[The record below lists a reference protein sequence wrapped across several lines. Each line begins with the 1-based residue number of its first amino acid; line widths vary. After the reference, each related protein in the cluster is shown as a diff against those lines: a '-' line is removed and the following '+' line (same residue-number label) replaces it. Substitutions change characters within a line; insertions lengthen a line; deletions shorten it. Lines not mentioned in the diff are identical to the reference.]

1 MSMYG
6 QYKYIAYRYEE
17 TDRVDLIVFPT
28 NYNHDRVHN
37 DFLGNLGHD
46 KEVTDTGYPDIIS
59 AGFVSVNN
67 GPHANH
73 LSETL
78 DVGKHE
84 GDTEALTV
92 IWEQCSKAFE
102 EGKPTAA
109 FSGGVLKDYIIRE
122 WYATST
128 R

>member
-1 MSMYG
+1 MSMWG
-6 QYKYIAYRYEE
+6 QYKYIAYRYE
-17 TDRVDLIVFPT
+17 TSDRVDLIVFPT

-46 KEVTDTGYPDIIS
+46 KEVDDLGYPDVIS
-59 AGFVSVNN
+59 AGFVAMDG
-67 GPHANH
+67 GPNANH

-78 DVGKHE
+78 NVGKHPD
-84 GDTEALTV
+84 DTTELSRV
-92 IWEQCSKAFE
+92 WDQCSKAFE

-109 FSGGVLKDYIIRE
+109 FSGQVLRDYTIRE